1 MTELSPIEIDPETF
15 LYKHNTLPALPK
27 ILTSI
32 QEIMYSDNISV
43 KKIADLIRNDP
54 SLVAQ
59 VLKLV
64 NSAFY
69 SLPNEIADVN
79 LAVAYMGIHEVY
91 RVILSFAVFKNLA
104 CEDKDEFNQ
113 IWFHSLYTALC
124 AKYLSERYEPLLP
137 GEELWS
143 ASILHDIGKIVYLK
157 FFPDHYR
164 TLQQYCKTHGCFF
177 NEAEKQHQLPESG
190 YIGTLLCNYW
200 RLPDKIKNACQYHGL
215 KDFLDIKGDSLTDAF
230 TRIICMANLTA
241 LMTSG
246 HLNKER
252 KVQITK
258 AINTTMNLKE
268 SDLMIIMGDIYD
280 LRQKAEEFM

>member
-1 MTELSPIEIDPETF
+1 MTKLPPIEIDPETF
-15 LYKHNTLPALPK
+15 LYKHYTLPALPT
-27 ILTSI
+27 IITSI

-43 KKIADLIRNDP
+43 KKIADLLRNDP

-59 VLKLV
+59 VLKIV

-104 CEDKDEFNQ
+104 CEDKDELNQ

-124 AKYLSERYEPLLP
+124 AKYLSERFEPLLP

-164 TLQQYCKTHGCFF
+164 ALQQYCKKQGCFF
-177 NEAEKQHQLPESG
+177 SEAEKHYQLPASS
-190 YIGTLLCNYW
+190 YIGTLLCDYW
-200 RLPDKIKNACQYHGL
+200 RLPDKIKNACRSHGL
-215 KDFLDIKGDSLTDAF
+215 KDLLDSKGDGLAKAF
-230 TRIICMANLTA
+230 TRIICMANLTT
-241 LMTSG
+241 LMSLDY
-246 HLNKER
+246 LNKER

-258 AINTTMNLKE
+258 AITTTMNLEE
-268 SDLMIIMGDIYD
+268 SDFMVIMGDIYD
-280 LRQKAEEFM
+280 LKQKAEELM